1 MKYLE
6 EIATGDSFNHEEQ
19 LYIVTSDYKRNGDRL
34 CVNLKTGF
42 GKWLMPNDIVDV
54 CPVYVLDE
62 DNNIVAVRPTE
73 KDVN

>member
-6 EIATGDSFNHEEQ
+6 EIATGDSFLYEEQ
-19 LYIVTSDYKRNGDRL
+19 LYIVTSDYKKNGDRL

-42 GKWLMPNDIVDV
+42 GKWLTSNNFVEI

-62 DNNIVAVRPTE
+62 DNNIVAIKPTE
-73 KDVN
+73 K